1 MALMSAASS
10 VSSDVPATTTRT
22 VFVTVTD
29 SKGAPVPDLAAA
41 DFAVK
46 EGGKTREIASAE
58 PAKTRMRMAVMV
70 EERLLGEGFGST
82 RTGIFDMMKRLQPVA
97 EFSLV
102 TVGLRNTTVVDYTSD
117 LNAIADAIN
126 KLTLNPQQVTN
137 FGEGILDFSKNL
149 VRQRPPRPV
158 IVAVVTP
165 AGGEVGSG
173 EVPET
178 LNALRQT
185 GAMLNAVTFSSR
197 GGSSEQI
204 VDEGVKQSGGR
215 RVEVGVSTAI
225 PKALMQIADDLSA
238 QYMITYTLPDGVKPD
253 KRVNVTVTRKGISL
267 RAPSAVPDK

>member
-1 MALMSAASS
+1 
-10 VSSDVPATTTRT
+10 
-22 VFVTVTD
+22 
-29 SKGAPVPDLAAA
+29 
-41 DFAVK
+41 
-46 EGGKTREIASAE
+46 
-58 PAKTRMRMAVMV
+58 MAVMV